1 MSFMSRAWLYI
12 IRKKGKSILLFVIL
26 LVMATF
32 VLTALAL
39 GNASKS
45 AQQDLR
51 QSLGGSF
58 LIRFDYT
65 ENNPYLKIEDV
76 EGGTLMYSTQQISPE
91 LVKQIRG
98 IEGIRECS
106 ATVEGLAA
114 FPSLQLF
121 TGNIPVEEE
130 FRKSSKILSTWKSEE
145 LTRFTSGQ
153 LTLLE
158 GRHIMPEDE
167 NKGIISKDLAEKNGL
182 KIGDKIQTDRGVE
195 IEIVGLFSPKEIEGI
210 NDQVTTYDKIQN
222 LIITDLATLVAYENG
237 PAIQGFNELT
247 VSVDD
252 PQNMEEII
260 STVKEITGV
269 DWKGFSF
276 LIDNEDYENA
286 ASSLEQLSELV
297 SIILIVALIVSIAI
311 LSLILTMWARTRIH
325 ETGVLLSVGIS
336 KLSIL
341 GQYIAEVL
349 LIAVLAFS
357 LSYFSAS
364 AIAGQMGNILQSGQV
379 VSEVQQEDGLSTG
392 TRGEAGTNIG
402 DQEIEAPEL
411 HIRVQL
417 EEMGLLFLIG
427 IVIVTV
433 SAGISSISVMRLKP
447 RQILSKMSSGGGDM
461 NRAVKNTTMNL
472 YWMTRRCFYENF

>member
-1 MSFMSRAWLYI
+1 MNFMNRAWLYI
-12 IRKKGKSILLFVIL
+12 VRKRGKSILLFIIL

-58 LIRFDYT
+58 LIGFDYT
-65 ENNPYLKIEDV
+65 ENNPYLKVENL
-76 EGGTLMYSTQQISPE
+76 EGGILMYSTQQISPE
-91 LVKQIRG
+91 LVEQIRG
-98 IEGIRECS
+98 IEGIHECS

-114 FPSLQLF
+114 FPSLELF
-121 TGNIPVEEE
+121 TGNIPIEEE
-130 FRKSSKILSTWKSEE
+130 FRDSSKILSTWKSEE

-153 LTLLE
+153 LTLTE
-158 GRHIMPEDE
+158 GRHIMSDDKK
-167 NKGIISKDLAEKNGL
+167 KGLISKDLADKNGL
-182 KIGDKIQTDRGVE
+182 KIGDMIQTDNGVE
-195 IEIVGLFSPKEIEGI
+195 IEIAGLFSPKEIEGI

-237 PAIQGFNELT
+237 PAIQGFNELA

-252 PQNMEEII
+252 PQDMEEII
-260 STVKEITGV
+260 SKVKGITGV

-276 LIDNEDYENA
+276 LVNNEDYENT

-297 SIILIVALIVSIAI
+297 SAILIVALIVSIAI
-311 LSLILTMWARTRIH
+311 LSLILTMWTRTRIH

-341 GQYIAEVL
+341 GQYVAEVL

-364 AIAGQMGNILQSGQV
+364 AIAGQVGNVLQSGQAV
-379 VSEVQQEDGLSTG
+379 TGVQQEDGLSAG
-392 TRGEAGTNIG
+392 TRGETGTDTG
-402 DQEIEAPEL
+402 DQEIETPEL
-411 HIRVQL
+411 QVRIQF
-417 EEMGLLFLIG
+417 EEMGLLFLLGIG
-427 IVIVTV
+427 IVTV
-433 SAGISSISVMRLKP
+433 SAGISSYSVMRLKP
-447 RQILSKMSSGGGDM
+447 REILSKMS
-461 NRAVKNTTMNL
+461 
-472 YWMTRRCFYENF
+472 

>member
-1 MSFMSRAWLYI
+1 
-12 IRKKGKSILLFVIL
+12 
-26 LVMATF
+26 
-32 VLTALAL
+32 
-39 GNASKS
+39 
-45 AQQDLR
+45 
-51 QSLGGSF
+51 
-58 LIRFDYT
+58 
-65 ENNPYLKIEDV
+65 
-76 EGGTLMYSTQQISPE
+76 
-91 LVKQIRG
+91 
-98 IEGIRECS
+98 
-106 ATVEGLAA
+106 
-114 FPSLQLF
+114 
-121 TGNIPVEEE
+121 
-130 FRKSSKILSTWKSEE
+130 
-145 LTRFTSGQ
+145 
-153 LTLLE
+153 
-158 GRHIMPEDE
+158 MPDDE

-447 RQILSKMSSGGGDM
+447 RENLSKMSGGGGDM
-461 NRAVKNTTMNL
+461 KRAGKNTTMNL

>member
-1 MSFMSRAWLYI
+1 MNFMNRAWLYI
-12 IRKKGKSILLFVIL
+12 VRKRGKSILLFVIL

-58 LIRFDYT
+58 LIGFDYT
-65 ENNPYLKIEDV
+65 ENNPYLKV
-76 EGGTLMYSTQQISPE
+76 ESVDGGTLMYSTQQISPE
-91 LVKQIRG
+91 LVGQIRE
-98 IEGIRECS
+98 IEGIKECS

-114 FPSLQLF
+114 FPSLKLF
-121 TGNIPVEEE
+121 TGNIPIEEE
-130 FRKSSKILSTWKSEE
+130 FRESSKILSTWKSEE

-153 LTLLE
+153 LTLTE
-158 GRHIMPEDE
+158 GRHILPDDK
-167 NKGIISKDLAEKNGL
+167 NKGLISKALAEKNGL

-252 PQNMEEII
+252 PQNMEKII
-260 STVKEITGV
+260 SAVKEIAGV

-286 ASSLEQLSELV
+286 AFSLEQLSELV
-297 SIILIVALIVSIAI
+297 STVLIVALIVSTGRHCCRIAYC
-311 LSLILTMWARTRIH
+311 SP
-325 ETGVLLSVGIS
+325 GGSV
-336 KLSIL
+336 
-341 GQYIAEVL
+341 
-349 LIAVLAFS
+349 
-357 LSYFSAS
+357 
-364 AIAGQMGNILQSGQV
+364 SGKK
-379 VSEVQQEDGLSTG
+379 SFKCFT
-392 TRGEAGTNIG
+392 
-402 DQEIEAPEL
+402 
-411 HIRVQL
+411 
-417 EEMGLLFLIG
+417 
-427 IVIVTV
+427 
-433 SAGISSISVMRLKP
+433 
-447 RQILSKMSSGGGDM
+447 SGGGFRQCQCFAASPQSRKYKM
-461 NRAVKNTTMNL
+461 AEGRNL
-472 YWMTRRCFYENF
+472 AGDSSCKIQPQELCFNGSLFWP

>member
-158 GRHIMPEDE
+158 GRHIMPDDE

-336 KLSIL
+336 KCAATDGVSH
-341 GQYIAEVL
+341 QSPSYI
-349 LIAVLAFS
+349 
-357 LSYFSAS
+357 
-364 AIAGQMGNILQSGQV
+364 
-379 VSEVQQEDGLSTG
+379 
-392 TRGEAGTNIG
+392 
-402 DQEIEAPEL
+402 
-411 HIRVQL
+411 
-417 EEMGLLFLIG
+417 
-427 IVIVTV
+427 
-433 SAGISSISVMRLKP
+433 
-447 RQILSKMSSGGGDM
+447 
-461 NRAVKNTTMNL
+461 
-472 YWMTRRCFYENF
+472 

>member
-158 GRHIMPEDE
+158 GRHIMPDDE

-252 PQNMEEII
+252 PQNMEII

-447 RQILSKMSSGGGDM
+447 REILSKMS
-461 NRAVKNTTMNL
+461 
-472 YWMTRRCFYENF
+472 